1 MEEIIKILILSL
13 LFLLIVIII
22 YLYFENNY
30 IKITNIDIV
39 DSKIPSEFK
48 IFTIVH
54 ISDLHNKQFGKNQK
68 NIISKINKIS
78 PDIIVIT
85 GDLISSYST
94 NLDIA
99 IDFINNAIKVAPIYY
114 VNGNHESRLPED
126 YNSLKSQMKSAGV
139 NILENSY
146 SSISKENSKINI
158 IGIND
163 PSFDALQL
171 YGYTDQQIISKDL
184 EKLTNNSD
192 EYTILLSHRPELFDT
207 YCSYNINLVFAGH
220 AHGGQIRLPFIG
232 GVIAPNQGFFPQYTS
247 GLYQKGNT
255 NMIVSRGLGN
265 SAFPFRIN
273 NRPEIVVVKLSNN

>member
-1 MEEIIKILILSL
+1 MEEIIKIAILLL
-13 LFLLIVIII
+13 LFLLILIII

-48 IFTIVH
+48 DFTIVH

-126 YNSLKSQMKSAGV
+126 YNSLKSQMKSASV

-163 PSFDALQL
+163 PSFDALRL
-171 YGYTDQQIISKDL
+171 FEYTDEQIVSKNL

>member
-13 LFLLIVIII
+13 LFILILIII

-48 IFTIVH
+48 DFTIVH

-163 PSFDALQL
+163 PSFDALRL
-171 YGYTDQQIISKDL
+171 FEYTDEQIVSKNL

>member
-1 MEEIIKILILSL
+1 
-13 LFLLIVIII
+13 
-22 YLYFENNY
+22 
-30 IKITNIDIV
+30 
-39 DSKIPSEFK
+39 
-48 IFTIVH
+48 
-54 ISDLHNKQFGKNQK
+54 
-68 NIISKINKIS
+68 
-78 PDIIVIT
+78 
-85 GDLISSYST
+85 
-94 NLDIA
+94 
-99 IDFINNAIKVAPIYY
+99 
-114 VNGNHESRLPED
+114 
-126 YNSLKSQMKSAGV
+126 MKSAGV

>member
-1 MEEIIKILILSL
+1 MEEIIKIAILLL

-48 IFTIVH
+48 DFTIVH

-126 YNSLKSQMKSAGV
+126 YNSLKSQMKSASV

-163 PSFDALQL
+163 PSFDALRL
-171 YGYTDQQIISKDL
+171 FEYTDEQIVSKNL

>member
-48 IFTIVH
+48 DFTIVH